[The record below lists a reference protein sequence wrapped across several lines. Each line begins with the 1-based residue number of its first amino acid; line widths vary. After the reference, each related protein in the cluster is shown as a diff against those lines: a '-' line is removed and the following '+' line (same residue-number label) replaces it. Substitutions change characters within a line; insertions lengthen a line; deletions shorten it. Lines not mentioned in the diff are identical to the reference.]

1 MLVRTAWLAA
11 LAAAALQLPART
23 PDIFFV
29 PTWQPVVYQMLELA
43 EVTKA
48 DVVYDLGPATAA
60 SSSSRR
66 RSTARAASVSSSI
79 RS

>member
-1 MLVRTAWLAA
+1 M
-11 LAAAALQLPART
+11 QLPART

-43 EVTKA
+43 EVTKD
-48 DVVYDLGPATAA
+48 DVVYDLGSGDGRIVIIAA
-60 SSSSRR
+60 QKYGAPGRR
-66 RSTARAASVSSSI
+66 RRAGI